1 MKKLALSAV
10 AITGLAVSAGV
21 FAINQTDTRNWLTD
35 ADEETRYERLEYYL
49 AGFSSAMRETGERYK
64 HTEQAIY
71 DENYE
76 LAYYHWDK
84 IKGAIERGVM
94 KRPDRGE
101 NAQAMFLDT
110 AWETLAEALQA
121 PEEHDV
127 RAAFTEAKA
136 ACMAC
141 HGAEE
146 VPFMNHQPLFRDG
159 PLGRSSD

>member
-1 MKKLALSAV
+1 MFNRKALLG
-10 AITGLAVSAGV
+10 GLAVSTLLVSAGV
-21 FAINQTDTRNWLTD
+21 MAVNQTDSRNWLSD

-49 AGFSSAMRETGERYK
+49 GGFSSAMKETGDRYR

-84 IKGAIERGVM
+84 IKGAIERGGM
-94 KRPDRGE
+94 KRPDRRE

-110 AWETLAEALQA
+110 AWKELAEALQD
-121 PEEHDV
+121 PDEHDV
-127 RAAFTEAKA
+127 RGAFTQAKA

-146 VPFMNHQPLFRDG
+146 VPFMNDQPLFRDG
-159 PLGRSSD
+159 PLSD